1 MLYGAPFLLVS
12 PLPKEDAPSSLWR
25 RIKELFHNYTFIE
38 MVTHA
43 FHCAYFGLLF
53 VDKWLGMKLYVWA
66 GLPIILLTIV
76 TILHM
81 RGDE

>member
-1 MLYGAPFLLVS
+1 MLAP
-12 PLPKEDAPSSLWR
+12 PLPQEVTWPSWKRLR
-25 RIKELFHNYTFIE
+25 ELTHNYTFIE

-53 VDKWLGMKLYVWA
+53 VDRWLGMKLYVWA
-66 GLPIILLTIV
+66 GIPIIFLLMITI
-76 TILHM
+76 IHM